1 VHDLTADKTIV
12 RPDIVGAPLLV
23 KCVLREMF
31 SADHCKIGAS
41 PTPRLRNSSWWSSSF
56 CALVTQAF
64 GAKHATILTGCTTLS
79 RHPEPSRRYLENK
92 LGIAAETA
100 GDSHVLLT
108 GMYAIN
114 PFGLPEALTRVILVE
129 WLGLKHVVRL
139 DSAMASR
146 QYSLVTYG
154 QFTTFTVNPDRFSSK
169 CAIPLLRWAMSKG
182 VRLDGLRIYD
192 SNFCTQ
198 DSLAL
203 LDKFLAL
210 SGTAIQWIH
219 SYNFTIP
226 FDVAHQ
232 DAILLV
238 AKWCPNIVSFVGRC
252 FQPTLQWDECLVTLT
267 KRCRKLT
274 KLSVDGMT
282 VSEQGLV
289 EALLQCVVLEY
300 LELMNKC
307 QAVPVEVA
315 IPSLKSIKCGSHN
328 MRDAVLFAV
337 GQKCA
342 KLETLHMFQFADLEA
357 RNQVTDAGLRAV
369 LQGCPLLRET
379 GVQYAVGIST
389 ELRVELVRRLSQRT
403 LELAMWPGMDDNL
416 AREMLKVCPDLKGLL
431 CWDCDWITDATLAVC
446 AQHCRQLQ
454 WVVLDGS
461 PFVTTDGVRAL
472 VLTLGSTLRS
482 VNFRFCNQLGDEVV
496 LTVAEHCPLLE
507 WFHCPPN
514 LSDAAVAKLKQLGVR
529 ERCVVLTL

>member
-1 VHDLTADKTIV
+1 
-12 RPDIVGAPLLV
+12 
-23 KCVLREMF
+23 
-31 SADHCKIGAS
+31 
-41 PTPRLRNSSWWSSSF
+41 
-56 CALVTQAF
+56 
-64 GAKHATILTGCTTLS
+64 
-79 RHPEPSRRYLENK
+79 
-92 LGIAAETA
+92 
-100 GDSHVLLT
+100 
-108 GMYAIN
+108 
-114 PFGLPEALTRVILVE
+114 
-129 WLGLKHVVRL
+129 
-139 DSAMASR
+139 
-146 QYSLVTYG
+146 
-154 QFTTFTVNPDRFSSK
+154 
-169 CAIPLLRWAMSKG
+169 MSKG

-328 MRDAVLFAV
+328 MRDAVLFAA

-357 RNQVTDAGLRAV
+357 GNQVTDAGLRAV

-379 GVQYAVGIST
+379 GVQDAEGIST
-389 ELRVELVRRLSQRT
+389 ELRAELVRRLSPRT

-416 AREMLKVCPDLKGLL
+416 AQEMLKVCPDLTGLL

-446 AQHCRQLQ
+446 AQHCQKLQ
-454 WVVLDGS
+454 CVVLDGS
-461 PFVTTDGVRAL
+461 PFVTTGGVRAL
-472 VLTLGSTLRS
+472 VIKLGSTLRS

-496 LTVAEHCPLLE
+496 LAVAEHCPLLE

-514 LSDAAVAKLKQLGVR
+514 LSDAAGAKLKQLGVW
-529 ERCVVLTL
+529 ECCVVLML